1 MKRKSQKYN
10 IDNFLEEYPQ
20 FSQQNVEIWIDEQ
33 NSKEI
38 KTFLTSKKKNGGFR
52 HEKRFKIIL
61 WKILIGQYED
71 EIYGSEKMSEKSKNV
86 TAMKF
91 KDDNNTRIY
100 CKEIYQNGKKIIMI
114 VKYSKKVNKNDKRI
128 KTLVDNIGGYEYDF

>member
-61 WKILIGQYED
+61 WKI
-71 EIYGSEKMSEKSKNV
+71 
-86 TAMKF
+86 
-91 KDDNNTRIY
+91 
-100 CKEIYQNGKKIIMI
+100 
-114 VKYSKKVNKNDKRI
+114 
-128 KTLVDNIGGYEYDF
+128 